1 MVASSIEGYTPGPQW
16 RSRDTGYVVGMESA
30 TSPTSQVAVTTPP
43 CMNCGTT
50 STVIVDVVRLASWK
64 AGALTQLAFDN
75 LDAATRELLI
85 SGIHP
90 DCWQQM
96 LGNAED

>member
-1 MVASSIEGYTPGPQW
+1 MVNSDRPRPHG
-16 RSRDTGYVVGMESA
+16 TGYVVHMDT
-30 TSPTSQVAVTTPP
+30 TSPAPQVAVTTPP
-43 CMNCGTT
+43 CMNCGAR
-50 STVIVDVVRLASWK
+50 STVVVDADRLASWK

-96 LGNAED
+96 LGNSEE